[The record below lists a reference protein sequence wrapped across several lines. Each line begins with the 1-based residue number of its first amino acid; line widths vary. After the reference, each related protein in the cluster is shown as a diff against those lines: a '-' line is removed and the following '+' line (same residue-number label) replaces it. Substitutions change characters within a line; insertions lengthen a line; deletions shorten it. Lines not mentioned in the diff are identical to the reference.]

1 MLFMRQL
8 LICVLIVACRPIG
21 TAPTPWNEAAT
32 LFIQEK
38 TGAGGVRK
46 PGRKPEKS
54 KPDEPR
60 GRPVNK
66 NRCLDSAAAGSAVWT
81 AFCRDIKDDS
91 LRKRCFAV
99 GLESEQRRRG
109 FCNNFF

>member
-1 MLFMRQL
+1 MRQL
-8 LICVLIVACRPIG
+8 LICLLLVACRPVEPALIPWDG
-21 TAPTPWNEAAT
+21 TATRSIHERT
-32 LFIQEK
+32 S
-38 TGAGGVRK
+38 AGGSRK
-46 PGRKPEKS
+46 PGRKPEKR